1 MHHPAHHDNQLLQ
14 QLAYARRWPP
24 CKSKIYW
31 AKPLPVKCPERI
43 GNIRV
48 GSARYRRISRT
59 RRRARIWWRSST
71 KFVWREAEGTAR
83 TYLIG
88 IAAPSYVRV
97 VLLIEKRKIDGLG
110 HCLIADVIGMHVIAA
125 VIGG

>member
-1 MHHPAHHDNQLLQ
+1 MSAD
-14 QLAYARRWPP
+14 RTDWRWSP

-31 AKPLPVKCPERI
+31 AKPSCPERI
-43 GNIRV
+43 GNIR
-48 GSARYRRISRT
+48 T
-59 RRRARIWWRSST
+59 
-71 KFVWREAEGTAR
+71 EGTAR
-83 TYLIG
+83 TYRIG